1 MYNKTMKRK
10 IIILL
15 ILVFQ
20 IFLFSNVFGSYKPKK
35 RGHITFG
42 NNVLTFFP
50 SGIIAYDTKIKS
62 HFNLGIYIWKYDGPS
77 PAMEGLVIRKTFGG
91 DINRYSIMKSFFWR
105 LSIEHGICFQENKDA
120 YDIGFIV
127 NLRPLI
133 IPNLQLVY
141 VSHRLQV
148 SIGLGI

>member
-1 MYNKTMKRK
+1 
-10 IIILL
+10 
-15 ILVFQ
+15 
-20 IFLFSNVFGSYKPKK
+20 
-35 RGHITFG
+35 
-42 NNVLTFFP
+42 
-50 SGIIAYDTKIKS
+50 
-62 HFNLGIYIWKYDGPS
+62 S
-77 PAMEGLVIRKTFGG
+77 PYMEGLVIRKTFGG

>member
-15 ILVFQ
+15 IALFQ
-20 IFLFSNVFGSYKPKK
+20 ILPFNNFFGVSAEFRP
-35 RGHITFG
+35 
-42 NNVLTFFP
+42 FP